1 VKKSGLIFKLMPY
14 TEDTEQT
21 PPRETVTDGPPK
33 ILREEDQNMAVA
45 IQAREP
51 DFERAIGKLMPPG
64 KFTRQALTALRKQ
77 PALLK
82 CTVKSVVDSLLTIAE
97 VGLSPNPALGQAWL
111 IPYKEK
117 GVDTCQM
124 QFGYKGLAAL
134 IYRTSPVASIDASAV
149 YENDHF
155 VYTRGTSPSLEFRK
169 FDGPKEGRG
178 EFRGAYCVI
187 SPKGGGAPV
196 VDYIPAWRILEIRE
210 GSKAYLYDK
219 KGSIWAKH
227 FDEMAAKTAV
237 RHASKLANIDTRA
250 ALYIQADVE
259 REYPEEERRP
269 KFSTQDADFQDVHPD
284 KMPEAAL

>member
-1 VKKSGLIFKLMPY
+1 MPY
-14 TEDTEQT
+14 TEHQDKQT
-21 PPRETVTDGPPK
+21 PPRPTVTDGPSV
-33 ILREEDQNMAVA
+33 IREEDQKMALV

-51 DFERAIGKLMPPG
+51 DFERAIGGLMPAG

-77 PALLK
+77 PALLQ
-82 CTVKSVVDSLLTIAE
+82 CSVKSVVDSLLTIAE

-111 IPYKEK
+111 IPYRGEC
-117 GVDTCQM
+117 TM

-149 YENDHF
+149 YEKDF
-155 VYTRGTSPSLEFRK
+155 FEYERGTDPKLRFRK
-169 FDGPKEGRG
+169 FEGPKDERG
-178 EFRGAYCVI
+178 EFLGAYCVI
-187 SPKGGGAPV
+187 NPKGGGRPV
-196 VDYIPAWRILEIRE
+196 VDYVPAWRILEIRDSSQAFKFADS
-210 GSKAYLYDK
+210 GDRNKGGGK
-219 KGSIWAKH
+219 KNSIWHLH

-269 KFSTQDADFQDVHPD
+269 KFDTQEAEFSPVGDPD
-284 KMPEAAL
+284 KMPEAAGL

>member
-1 VKKSGLIFKLMPY
+1 
-14 TEDTEQT
+14 
-21 PPRETVTDGPPK
+21 
-33 ILREEDQNMAVA
+33 LREEDQNMAVA

-77 PALLK
+77 PALLR
-82 CTVKSVVDSLLTIAE
+82 CTVKSVVDALLTIAE

-169 FDGPKEGRG
+169 FDGKKEERG

-210 GSKAYLYDK
+210 GSKAYKFDK
-219 KGSIWAKH
+219 AGSIWAKH

-269 KFSTQDADFQDVHPD
+269 KFETQDAEFSPVGDPD
-284 KMPEAAL
+284 NKPSPTP